1 MKLWDSLMRSFY
13 QLVATCLVGMLWNLM
28 RDIELLD
35 LSIVP
40 KDFASEMVDAMKRTF
55 SHVGFASIW
64 ISDEFCVVVEALW
77 IPFFKL
83 GLGLFENFFLWWWL
97 WKVFLDTMK
106 VWTTW
111 PSCFVCLKLA
121 ILWADY
127 HVKIMHRNI
136 CPTIIYRLL
145 YVLVPIL
152 PNLPVSLFPYSIF
165 TSWNLYKPNN
175 FHPVPINCVM
185 VMPTWR
191 LKVNILP
198 LGSKW

>member
-40 KDFASEMVDAMKRTF
+40 KDFAPEMVEAMKRTF

-136 CPTIIYRLL
+136 CSSIIMYYAEL
-145 YVLVPIL
+145 YLTGHKK
-152 PNLPVSLFPYSIF
+152 LF
-165 TSWNLYKPNN
+165 T
-175 FHPVPINCVM
+175 
-185 VMPTWR
+185 
-191 LKVNILP
+191 
-198 LGSKW
+198 